1 MTSTFCPAPSNLIV
15 PSTQNTAP
23 VLSYNCLYTHDLRR
37 KAKRW
42 QDGFLKYHTFN
53 KRIMVYDVP
62 RNFIGDT
69 HWRKPQPI
77 QDGDEL
83 ELEKGVLIQVG
94 EEVKIERTETDLT
107 ELLEKRK
114 PKPTCDGPRLP
125 LPAAV
130 PTATTPHLNHIAH
143 ASPETSVSAQ
153 ISQLRPKTLNALLG
167 RPKGPVGRATLPAK
181 SPAEERRGKETHHRD
196 SARSPKRRKI
206 QHPPAM
212 SPTSSVPTC
221 KLGNAVSRTI
231 TGPTTSNPQPI
242 AKPPSRHVSKVISQ
256 APSESLQHYEAAIQP
271 REDDRSNK
279 QQNSGDHHQPNRH
292 SPIDVEII
300 GESCS
305 DHTPAKQS
313 RRKAKKQEQTS
324 AQIRSRGQ
332 KDASDP
338 VEKSQGPSDRVL
350 QGHRSMREDSSPSF
364 GNFEDE
370 PRPENRLRIALSKP
384 RRKLMYRDL
393 LPRKAPSQ
401 YNNRSGPSSRL
412 SSTSLDKKAE
422 PSLTA
427 FHQAQQDRLDVRR
440 SKRKDTKGLIEN
452 GAVEPLLSLRED
464 EGEDLYTPDK
474 SPAALESKVLDSL
487 FITQPLQEEPPRKPS
502 NPRLDQPK
510 DPPEMEN
517 PYLQAQS
524 PQENNIEQNPHC
536 PDNSPCDRLSN
547 AAIPDPPSQSK
558 DRPPDTED
566 TMTSTQARTTLTKMD
581 SLLLRH
587 PTVPSD
593 RLEVSPP
600 EPKIQ
605 PTGQTITHPH
615 PPQPQPRTGTIRA
628 AMPPQPLPRP
638 FQRST
643 SDLTTPTNPTATTK
657 RRSSG
662 LLKSYSNGFT
672 PLNVIKPPQPHAPI
686 HPTSHGLTLSTRLE
700 DKTTELIPDSR
711 PGSAREQ
718 TVDPW
723 SREAYDLFGFDGMEK
738 RVGTGD
744 GGGGEKA
751 GGSLVRG
758 EDGWLVAS
766 QGFV

>member
-1 MTSTFCPAPSNLIV
+1 MTSTFCPAPSNLTV

-53 KRIMVYDVP
+53 KRIMVYDMP

-69 HWRKPQPI
+69 HWREPQPI

-94 EEVKIERTETDLT
+94 EEVKVERTETDLT

-114 PKPTCDGPRLP
+114 PKPTSNGPRLS
-125 LPAAV
+125 LPTAV
-130 PTATTPHLNHIAH
+130 PTATTPQLNHVAY

-153 ISQLRPKTLNALLG
+153 ISQLRPKSLNALLG
-167 RPKGPVGRATLPAK
+167 RPRGPVGRATLSAK
-181 SPAEERRGKETHHRD
+181 SPAEERQGKENHHWN

-206 QHPPAM
+206 QHPPAI
-212 SPTSSVPTC
+212 SPTSPLPTS
-221 KLGNAVSRTI
+221 KLGNAVSMMM
-231 TGPTTSNPQPI
+231 TGPRTSNPQSI
-242 AKPPSRHVSKVISQ
+242 AKPPSRRVSIVTSQ
-256 APSESLQHYEAAIQP
+256 APSESLQHYGAALQP
-271 REDDRSNK
+271 RENDRSNK
-279 QQNSGDHHQPNRH
+279 QQNRGDHHQPNRH
-292 SPIDVEII
+292 SPSNVEII

-313 RRKAKKQEQTS
+313 RQKAKKQEQRS
-324 AQIRSRGQ
+324 AKIRSRGQ
-332 KDASDP
+332 NDASDQ
-338 VEKSQGPSDRVL
+338 VEKSQGPSDCVL
-350 QGHRSMREDSSPSF
+350 QGHLSMREDSSSSF
-364 GNFEDE
+364 GGFEDG

-393 LPRKAPSQ
+393 LPQKAPPQ
-401 YNNRSGPSSRL
+401 YNNRSRPSCRL
-412 SSTSLDKKAE
+412 SSTSLDKKGE
-422 PSLTA
+422 TSLTA

-440 SKRKDTKGLIEN
+440 SKRKNTKGLIEN

-464 EGEDLYTPDK
+464 EGEDVYSPDK
-474 SPAALESKVLDSL
+474 SPAALESEVLDSL
-487 FITQPLQEEPPRKPS
+487 FITQPLQDEPPPKLS

-510 DPPEMEN
+510 DPPEVEN
-517 PYLQAQS
+517 SYLQ
-524 PQENNIEQNPHC
+524 PQFPRRDNIEQNPHC
-536 PDNSPCDRLSN
+536 ADNSPCDRLSN
-547 AAIPDPPSQSK
+547 GAVPYPPSQSE
-558 DRPPDTED
+558 DRPPDTEE
-566 TMTSTQARTTLTKMD
+566 TMTSTQARKMLTKMD

-587 PTVPSD
+587 PTVASD
-593 RLEVSPP
+593 PEISPP
-600 EPKIQ
+600 EPKIRAIE
-605 PTGQTITHPH
+605 QTTPH
-615 PPQPQPRTGTIRA
+615 PPHPQPRTETIKA
-628 AMPPQPLPRP
+628 AMPPQPLPRTL
-638 FQRST
+638 QRST
-643 SDLTTPTNPTATTK
+643 SDLTNPPIPTANTK

-662 LLKSYSNGFT
+662 LLKSYSHGFT
-672 PLNVIKPPQPHAPI
+672 PLNVVKPPPPLI
-686 HPTSHGLTLSTRLE
+686 HNRIQRPTSHGLALATRFE
-700 DKTTELIPDSR
+700 DKLTDVVPDSR

-738 RVGTGD
+738 RVGTGE
-744 GGGGEKA
+744 GSGGEKA
-751 GGSLVRG
+751 GGALVRG

>member
-1 MTSTFCPAPSNLIV
+1 MTSTFCPAPSNLTV

-69 HWRKPQPI
+69 HWREPQPI

-94 EEVKIERTETDLT
+94 EEVKVERTETDLT

-114 PKPTCDGPRLP
+114 PKPTSDGLRLP
-125 LPAAV
+125 LPTAV
-130 PTATTPHLNHIAH
+130 PTATTPQLNHVAH

-153 ISQLRPKTLNALLG
+153 MSQLRPKSLNALLG

-181 SPAEERRGKETHHRD
+181 SPAEERRGKENHHWD

-206 QHPPAM
+206 QPPRAM
-212 SPTSSVPTC
+212 SPTSPLPTSE
-221 KLGNAVSRTI
+221 LGNAVSMTI
-231 TGPTTSNPQPI
+231 TGPTTSNPQSI
-242 AKPPSRHVSKVISQ
+242 AKPPGRHVSKVTSQ
-256 APSESLQHYEAAIQP
+256 APPQSLQHHWAALQP
-271 REDDRSNK
+271 RRDDMSNK
-279 QQNSGDHHQPNRH
+279 QQNRGGHYQPNRH
-292 SPIDVEII
+292 SPINVEII

-305 DHTPAKQS
+305 DHTPAKPS
-313 RRKAKKQEQTS
+313 RRKAKKQEQRS
-324 AQIRSRGQ
+324 AKIRSGQ
-332 KDASDP
+332 KDASDQ
-338 VEKSQGPSDRVL
+338 VEKSQGPSDHVL
-350 QGHRSMREDSSPSF
+350 QGHRSMREDSSPSSK
-364 GNFEDE
+364 NFENE

-393 LPRKAPSQ
+393 LPQKAPPQ

-422 PSLTA
+422 TSLTA

-440 SKRKDTKGLIEN
+440 SKRKNTKGLIEN

-474 SPAALESKVLDSL
+474 SPAALESEVLGSL
-487 FITQPLQEEPPRKPS
+487 FITQPLQDVPPPKPS
-502 NPRLDQPK
+502 NPRLDRPK
-510 DPPEMEN
+510 DPPEAEN
-517 PYLQAQS
+517 SYLQRQF
-524 PQENNIEQNPHC
+524 PRKDNIEQNPHC
-536 PDNSPCDRLSN
+536 PDNSPCNRPSN
-547 AAIPDPPSQSK
+547 AAVPYPPSQSE
-558 DRPPDTED
+558 DRPPDTEE
-566 TMTSTQARTTLTKMD
+566 TITSTQARKMLTKMD

-587 PTVPSD
+587 STVPSD
-593 RLEVSPP
+593 PEVSLP
-600 EPKIQ
+600 EPKMQ
-605 PTGQTITHPH
+605 PTEQTIPH
-615 PPQPQPRTGTIRA
+615 PPYLQPRTETIKA
-628 AMPPQPLPRP
+628 AMPPQPLPRTL
-638 FQRST
+638 QRST
-643 SDLTTPTNPTATTK
+643 SDLTNPPIPTANTK

-672 PLNVIKPPQPHAPI
+672 PLNVVRPPPPLKPNQIQRPA
-686 HPTSHGLTLSTRLE
+686 SHGLALCTRFE
-700 DKTTELIPDSR
+700 GRTTELIPDSR

-723 SREAYDLFGFDGMEK
+723 SREAYDLFGFDGLEK

-751 GGSLVRG
+751 GGGLVRG

>member
-1 MTSTFCPAPSNLIV
+1 MTSTFCPAPSNLTV

-23 VLSYNCLYTHDLRR
+23 VLSYNCLYTCDLRR

-69 HWRKPQPI
+69 HWREPQPI

-83 ELEKGVLIQVG
+83 ELEKGVLIQVA
-94 EEVKIERTETDLT
+94 EEVKVERTETDLT

-114 PKPTCDGPRLP
+114 PKPTSDGPRLP
-125 LPAAV
+125 LPTAV
-130 PTATTPHLNHIAH
+130 PTVTTPQWNHVAH
-143 ASPETSVSAQ
+143 ASPKTSVSAQ
-153 ISQLRPKTLNALLG
+153 ISQPRPKSLNALLG

-181 SPAEERRGKETHHRD
+181 SPAEERRGKENHHWD

-206 QHPPAM
+206 QYPLAM
-212 SPTSSVPTC
+212 SPTSPLATSE
-221 KLGNAVSRTI
+221 LGNAVSMTI
-231 TGPTTSNPQPI
+231 TGPTTSIPQSI
-242 AKPPSRHVSKVISQ
+242 AKTPGRQVSKVTRQ
-256 APSESLQHYEAAIQP
+256 APPESLQHHWAALQP
-271 REDDRSNK
+271 RENDRSNK
-279 QQNSGDHHQPNRH
+279 QQNRGDHHQPNRH
-292 SPIDVEII
+292 SPINVEII

-313 RRKAKKQEQTS
+313 RPKAKKQEQRS
-324 AQIRSRGQ
+324 GKIRSRGL

-338 VEKSQGPSDRVL
+338 VEKSQRFSDRAL
-350 QGHRSMREDSSPSF
+350 QGHRSVREDSSPSF
-364 GNFEDE
+364 GNCEDE

-393 LPRKAPSQ
+393 LPQKAPPQ
-401 YNNRSGPSSRL
+401 YSNRSGPSSCL
-412 SSTSLDKKAE
+412 SSTSLDKKGE
-422 PSLTA
+422 TSLTA

-464 EGEDLYTPDK
+464 EGEELYTPDK
-474 SPAALESKVLDSL
+474 SPAALEFEVLDSL
-487 FITQPLQEEPPRKPS
+487 FITQPLQDKPSLKPS
-502 NPRLDQPK
+502 NPRLNQPK
-510 DPPEMEN
+510 DPPEVEN
-517 PYLQAQS
+517 PYLQPQS
-524 PQENNIEQNPHC
+524 SRENNFEQNPHC
-536 PDNSPCDRLSN
+536 PDNSPCNRLSN
-547 AAIPDPPSQSK
+547 AAVPDLPSQSE
-558 DRPPDTED
+558 DRPPDTEE
-566 TMTSTQARTTLTKMD
+566 TITSTQARKMLTKMD

-587 PTVPSD
+587 PTVPLD
-593 RLEVSPP
+593 PNVSPP
-600 EPKIQ
+600 EPQIRA
-605 PTGQTITHPH
+605 TEQTIPH
-615 PPQPQPRTGTIRA
+615 PPHPQSKSETIKA
-628 AMPPQPLPRP
+628 AMPPQPLPRTL
-638 FQRST
+638 QRST
-643 SDLTTPTNPTATTK
+643 SDLSNPPIPTTNTK

-662 LLKSYSNGFT
+662 LLKSYSHGFT
-672 PLNVIKPPQPHAPI
+672 PLNVVKPPPPLE
-686 HPTSHGLTLSTRLE
+686 PTQIQRPASHGLALCTRFE
-700 DKTTELIPDSR
+700 GRTTELIPDSR

-718 TVDPW
+718 AVDPW

-751 GGSLVRG
+751 GGGLVRG
-758 EDGWLVAS
+758 EDGWLIAS